1 MLYTVLVAFAT
12 YYLILFA
19 VGVLVKA
26 IAIEG
31 ELIAFAAICF
41 IGAYLVRN
49 YSRFVFRLALGAGI
63 AVTVLL
69 VGIWGLLPIL
79 SSSGHTWVL
88 IIAVVT
94 GLVMYFYTR
103 PRIYRHYTRRDP
115 VTRIQVAPPFG
126 REWCRWLF
134 IILM

>member
-1 MLYTVLVAFAT
+1 MFYTTIVAFAT

-26 IAIEG
+26 VAIEG
-31 ELIAFAAICF
+31 ELIAFAALAF

-79 SSSGHTWVL
+79 ASSGHTWVL
-88 IIAVVT
+88 IIAVVVT
-94 GLVMYFYTR
+94 GYILIVLLK
-103 PRIYRHYTRRDP
+103 RRKDKENE
-115 VTRIQVAPPFG
+115 TKY
-126 REWCRWLF
+126 
-134 IILM
+134 